1 MLRKGLLIVL
11 VTVLIGVLAIGGLAT
26 TPAHAQNPT
35 GDFPLTVEMTGVI
48 QSMTPNQ
55 IVLTDGTPIFLSPS
69 SIIPATLQIGQT
81 IIVSAQIENNQLIA
95 NIISIIVATP
105 TPIVLSPIPFT
116 PTAVVIVITATPT
129 AIPPTA
135 QHPAPAVTVTPT
147 TACNDN
153 SGRPV
158 ATRLAAAF
166 QVSVD
171 EINGW
176 HCQGFGFG
184 EIARAYM
191 LAGLSGQNG
200 QPAVTVN
207 EIFAARKAGQGW
219 GNIVKAVGVDPNRL
233 APGLVIRFRGSTDDN
248 VEFSDSKG
256 NKVNVDTSKGK
267 KDKNN
272 NDDNG
277 NNGKGNKGNKDDGNN
292 GKGNDKKDKDNGKG
306 NNGNGKGNG
315 NKK

>member
-11 VTVLIGVLAIGGLAT
+11 ATVLIGILAIGGLAT
-26 TPAHAQNPT
+26 TPVRAQNPT

-48 QSMTPNQ
+48 QSMTSNQ

-69 SIIPATLQIGQT
+69 SIIPATLQVGQT

-135 QHPAPAVTVTPT
+135 QQPAPAAPTVTVTPT
-147 TACNDN
+147 AACNDN
-153 SGRPV
+153 SGQPV

-191 LAGLSGQNG
+191 LAGLSGQDG

-233 APGLVIRFRGSTDDN
+233 APGLVIRFKGSTDDN

-267 KDKNN
+267 KDKK
-272 NDDNG
+272 DKD
-277 NNGKGNKGNKDDGNN
+277 NKDDGNN
-292 GKGNDKKDKDNGKG
+292 GKGNDNKDKDNGKG